1 MQRYCFIEDFHSS
14 SDNMYVYWI
23 VQAIADYFDVWI
35 HAYTLHHSWF
45 CHIVSQ
51 VDSYMSLYNA
61 WFNVDGH

>member
-1 MQRYCFIEDFHSS
+1 
-14 SDNMYVYWI
+14 

-51 VDSYMSLYNA
+51 VDSYMSLCNA
-61 WFNVDGH
+61 